1 MEVDVSYKKSKIA
14 WEKFIDLN
22 CILRFN
28 TASLDE
34 YINFFV
40 KVMDP
45 FNRGLVPKEQF
56 EDTLYSLFKGQFQL
70 KGDDGRDG
78 VSKDI

>member
-1 MEVDVSYKKSKIA
+1 MDMQVHGRTSMGTHSYPSRLARKSKIA

-28 TASLDE
+28 TATLDE

-45 FNRGLVPKEQF
+45 YNRGLVPKEQF
-56 EDTLYSLFKGQFQL
+56 EDTLYSLFKGQF
-70 KGDDGRDG
+70 
-78 VSKDI
+78 